1 MTVNEFFHFLLPILG
16 VGVLILLGVIAVQV
30 IAILLRIKRMVERV
44 ETISD
49 VTGWVGTIRKLMST
63 KKTNS

>member
-1 MTVNEFFHFLLPILG
+1 MTVNEFFLFLLPILG

>member
-1 MTVNEFFHFLLPILG
+1 MTVNEFFYFLLPILG